1 MIIWIHAI
9 KTAHYKISIKD
20 KGNATRNGGFFF
32 AYKNNL
38 QHTAQYDVDSPV
50 LMTIKAEYE
59 GPHTLTCERR
69 KQNEK
74 IKFTVFRII

>member
-9 KTAHYKISIKD
+9 KTAHYKISIKA

-32 AYKNNL
+32 AYKSIS
-38 QHTAQYDVDSPV
+38 QHTVQFDVDSPT

-59 GPHTLTCERR
+59 GPHTLTCERS
-69 KQNEK
+69 KVK
-74 IKFTVFRII
+74 